1 MGFGGAFRNMVNDTH
16 SFFSYWAGSV
26 CPSVVCDQDY
36 PVSLVTSPPH
46 VSYGCGGY
54 LGILGVRVFGNSAS
68 GVPIWFVGPLC
79 VFCDAWAT
87 RIDLGFASKSK
98 VRSRGGRSSAGFRG
112 GFFWVFDGECL
123 RGALSVI
130 KLPREITE

>member
-1 MGFGGAFRNMVNDTH
+1 MLILA
-16 SFFSYWAGSV
+16 
-26 CPSVVCDQDY
+26 
-36 PVSLVTSPPH
+36 L
-46 VSYGCGGY
+46 
-54 LGILGVRVFGNSAS
+54 ILGVRVFGNSAS

-112 GFFWVFDGECL
+112 GFFGGSMENACEEL
-123 RGALSVI
+123 YSGYKAA
-130 KLPREITE
+130 